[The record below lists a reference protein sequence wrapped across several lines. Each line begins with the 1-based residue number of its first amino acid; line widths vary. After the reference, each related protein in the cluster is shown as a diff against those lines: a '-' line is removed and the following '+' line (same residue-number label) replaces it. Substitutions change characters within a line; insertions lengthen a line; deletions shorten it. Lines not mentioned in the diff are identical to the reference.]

1 MSRSFA
7 ECTLRR
13 EIAGAGSA
21 APDSHGRPG
30 DAGSASFF
38 GNLRDLAA
46 AFGNILVR
54 GFELL
59 LDWQE
64 RSRQRRILM
73 GLDDHLLRDIGLSRA
88 EAEAEYR
95 KQPWQL

>member
-1 MSRSFA
+1 MSRTFA
-7 ECTLRR
+7 ESALRR

-21 APDSHGRPG
+21 APESSGRPG
-30 DAGSASFF
+30 DAGSSFL
-38 GNLRDLAA
+38 GGLRELAA
-46 AFGNILVR
+46 ALGSALVR

-64 RSRQRRILM
+64 RSRQRHILM
-73 GLDDHLLRDIGLSRA
+73 GLDDHMLRDIGLSRS

-95 KQPWQL
+95 KAPWQL